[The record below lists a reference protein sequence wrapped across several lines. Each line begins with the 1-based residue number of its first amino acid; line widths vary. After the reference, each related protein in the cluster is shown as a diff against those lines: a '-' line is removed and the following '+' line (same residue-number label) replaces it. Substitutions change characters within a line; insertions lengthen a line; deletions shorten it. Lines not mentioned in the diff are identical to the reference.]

1 MRNTASISRNLS
13 GSYKRIK
20 MILVAVLFASG
31 IPFFHEGQ
39 EIGHSKNGKP
49 NTYNTGDKDNGFDYQ
64 LLSERKE
71 LYHFFI
77 EAIALKKKFIAL
89 MKDNYLDLPSH
100 MSFVNL
106 TNGALRIDYEASD
119 SIVSFVY
126 NPTNDSIMC
135 DFEDYVRLV
144 FNDTGSVEDS
154 EFFIRLAIIPAK
166 TVSVFLKKKAGALS
180 SWKENE
186 K

>member
-1 MRNTASISRNLS
+1 MKFKFKN
-13 GSYKRIK
+13 
-20 MILVAVLFASG
+20 AVLPCNEKEDFTTNDPSVDIICRIYLAEAPEKRYEK
-31 IPFFHEGQ
+31 IA
-39 EIGHSKNGKP
+39 
-49 NTYNTGDKDNGFDYQ
+49 
-64 LLSERKE
+64 KE
-71 LYHFFI
+71 LDKENYRPDCFFI